1 MQLPG
6 YQVQN
11 ALLNYAPISEGL
23 DTWRQGQ
30 EAVRR
35 NDVAKASGN
44 ALMAGDYKGAMG
56 TALAGDR
63 ADLAGLAMQ
72 AKSQASQE
80 ANHALDREHK
90 MAIMYGGVA
99 QQALQSKDPRV
110 MQQAW
115 QRMVSSH
122 PEFAAKVQQFGVDPN
137 DHAAGLN
144 FVMAQAAGY
153 RDPQD
158 RALKQAQINNLNR
171 REEPEIMRT
180 MRAAGMDPRSPEA
193 QQIIKNSLPGMS
205 PMDQAIAKAMEDA
218 TRPRQTAPM
227 QQQGGIV
234 PQSYGGDMGPDGGII
249 PVQTAPQPM
258 QQQAPQEPMVNTPM
272 GPMPKSKADMLGF
285 ALALKGKGDAG
296 KMLTGAE
303 ALGKEAQN
311 QNDKAA
317 LNSIEQAS
325 RLESIAAKFK
335 PEYQTYENT
344 VQMGLNNFM
353 DSFEATRRNVSPEQ
367 RQRMA
372 EYTQFRQDAM
382 NNLSAYIK
390 EITGAAMG
398 IQEEGRIRSGMPD
411 PAKDGPTQFEAKL
424 KNSIATAKLALARHS
439 YLKRNGYDDGSIAAL
454 AKSDKLGTIHSLDD
468 MKSMINQRMEQAAQQ
483 IKKANPGI
491 DDMTLRQQ
499 LRQVQ
504 RKEFGI

>member
-1 MQLPG
+1 MPPLMQLPG

-171 REEPEIMRT
+171 REEPEIART
-180 MRAAGMDPRSPEA
+180 LKAFGIDPMSDEGRRIGLSKMGGEAPASVREWNYYNGLNPEQQAAYRQMKRSDKTVDTGTEFVNISNPNAPR
-193 QQIIKNSLPGMS
+193 
-205 PMDQAIAKAMEDA
+205 IAKDVSGAASLKEQGKAQGQAAVELPAVLQRADDA
-218 TRPRQTAPM
+218 LATIEKLRTHPGREWGT
-227 QQQGGIV
+227 G
-234 PQSYGGDMGPDGGII
+234 STGII
-249 PVQTAPQPM
+249 PGIPGTHQKDFVELNEQAKGGAFLQAFQLLKGGGAITNIEGDKATKAIARLDRTQTR
-258 QQQAPQEPMVNTPM
+258 E
-272 GPMPKSKADMLGF
+272 GYLS
-285 ALALKGKGDAG
+285 ALKDLESVIVA
-296 KMLTGAE
+296 GAE
-303 ALGKEAQN
+303 RARAKARGGATVPQGPQAKIAPAVQVKSVDEAMALQPGT
-311 QNDKAA
+311 
-317 LNSIEQAS
+317 
-325 RLESIAAKFK
+325 R
-335 PEYQTYENT
+335 
-344 VQMGLNNFM
+344 FM
-353 DSFEATRRNVSPEQ
+353 TPD
-367 RQRMA
+367 
-372 EYTQFRQDAM
+372 
-382 NNLSAYIK
+382 
-390 EITGAAMG
+390 
-398 IQEEGRIRSGMPD
+398 GREKIR
-411 PAKDGPTQFEAKL
+411 
-424 KNSIATAKLALARHS
+424 
-439 YLKRNGYDDGSIAAL
+439 
-454 AKSDKLGTIHSLDD
+454 
-468 MKSMINQRMEQAAQQ
+468 
-483 IKKANPGI
+483 
-491 DDMTLRQQ
+491 
-499 LRQVQ
+499 
-504 RKEFGI
+504 